1 MKTRTIAATA
11 LLLLVLT
18 GCAGTPETDPSETE
32 QAGHTTTGQT
42 PDETPEP
49 LVAETPA
56 APEQTDAEAAYLKFL
71 ADHPRQ
77 GTLIPNATDEQRLAA
92 GYEICAQLA
101 EGKEGNEIT
110 VIEGETRNP
119 DSGYYMDS
127 FDMYSAAVTAGLCE

>member
-1 MKTRTIAATA
+1 MKTRTLAATA
-11 LLLLVLT
+11 LLLLALT
-18 GCAGTPETDPSETE
+18 GCAGVAETASTDEPEDSQTATSAPEETE
-32 QAGHTTTGQT
+32 T
-42 PDETPEP
+42 P

-56 APEQTDAEAAYLKFL
+56 EPEQTDAEAAYLKFL

-77 GTLIPNATDEQRLAA
+77 GTVIPNATDEQRLAA